1 MTMTILLLAA
11 LATTVPCLAIWL
23 GDAQHDPTRS

>member
-1 MTMTILLLAA
+1 MTILLISA

-23 GDAQHDPTRS
+23 GDARKSSIRA